1 MADHPHRPARLRDHE
16 ITNAVNASAG
26 VVVQAGRIDG
36 GIQVTGGAPATEI
49 PRQLPVS
56 GGLFVGRA
64 AELEELGSLLR
75 PPMAGQPRIV
85 LLSGAA
91 ATGKT
96 ALAAFWG
103 HRAAPHFPDGQL
115 YVDLRGF
122 GPEEPL
128 SPLTVLSGFLRALGR
143 SLAAESGP
151 LEERAA
157 TFRTALS
164 GRRVLVLLD
173 NASSTDQIRPL
184 LPGSDT
190 CAVVVTSRRRLSG
203 LGVHHAVR
211 TVALG
216 VLGGAESI
224 ALLNAAIGERA
235 AAEKESVGRLA
246 AHCAGLPLALRIA
259 AQKVAVRPTRSVAS
273 LVSELNGIGTGLDL
287 FDFDADDD
295 TRSTLRSVFSWSYR
309 SLPTAVRDAFV
320 LLALHPGDT
329 FDLPSAAALLGT
341 PGDEA
346 VRLLRRL
353 SDSHLVDD
361 RGDRFAMHD
370 LMRAYGRELHTA
382 VGTSAHEPHPHE
394 PHPHD
399 PHPLDGLYDYYLSM
413 ADRAGRVIMP
423 YRYRFALATG
433 GRPIAVEPPMASR
446 ADALCWM
453 DAEWRTLVALCRL
466 DDPVFDVR
474 RWQLAYTLR
483 DYFYLAKHLDG
494 WSESHHLAL
503 AGCERLGDRRAEAM
517 TRNNLG
523 RALLEAGSVEGAA
536 RQYRLAHDRFAELG
550 DEHGLSDALANL
562 ASVRRRQGA
571 YAEALDLQRRA
582 LDVYRGTGA
591 MRKVGITLRSM
602 AKAETA
608 LGRTADAAGHAT
620 EAMTLFSAL
629 GLGLDVAQSAYT
641 LGMALERDGD
651 GASAARAYEQAIE
664 FARGAGSRYEEAR
677 ALRQLGSVYATAG
690 QVDAARDRW
699 QAALDLFT
707 SLGASDADA
716 VAAWLADL
724 GDGRPGS
731 VGGDLGDGRPGSVG
745 GVLAQPVEDP
755 VVQGPGNLLVPGTDG
770 LG

>member
-1 MADHPHRPARLRDHE
+1 MTDPADRPVRPQGHE
-16 ITNAVNASAG
+16 ITNAVNDTSAG
-26 VVVQAGRIDG
+26 VVVQAGRIYG
-36 GIQVTGGAPATEI
+36 GIQVTGSAPGAEI

-56 GGLFVGRA
+56 AGLFVGRA

-75 PPMAGQPRIV
+75 PPSAGQPRIV
-85 LLSGAA
+85 LISGPA

-103 HRAAPHFPDGQL
+103 HRVAADFPDGQL

-122 GPEEPL
+122 GPAEPL

-164 GRRVLVLLD
+164 GSRVLVVLD
-173 NASSTDQIRPL
+173 NASSADQVRPL

-216 VLGGAESI
+216 VLGDAESL
-224 ALLNAAIGERA
+224 ALLNAAIGQRA
-235 AAEKESVGRLA
+235 SAEEESVGRLA

-259 AQKVAVRPTRSVAS
+259 AQKVAARPARSITS
-273 LVSELNGIGTGLDL
+273 LVGELNGSGAGLDL
-287 FDFDADDD
+287 FDGDDD
-295 TRSTLRSVFSWSYR
+295 ASSTLRSVFSWSYR
-309 SLPTAVRDAFV
+309 GLPTAVRDAFA

-329 FDLPSAAALLGT
+329 FDLPSATALLGT
-341 PGDEA
+341 SGDEA

-361 RGDRFAMHD
+361 TAWDRFAMHD
-370 LMRAYGRELHTA
+370 LLRSYGRELRPA
-382 VGTSAHEPHPHE
+382 AGASAP
-394 PHPHD
+394 D
-399 PHPLDGLYDYYLSM
+399 PHPLGGLYDYYLST
-413 ADRAGRVIMP
+413 ADRAGRIIMP
-423 YRYRFALATG
+423 YRHRFPLETG
-433 GRPIAVEPPMASR
+433 GRPIAVEPPMTSR
-446 ADALCWM
+446 AEALRWM

-494 WSESHHLAL
+494 WSESHYLAL
-503 AGCERLGDRRAEAM
+503 AGCERVGDRRAEAM

-523 RALLEAGSVEGAA
+523 RALLETGRVEEAA
-536 RQYRLAHDRFAELG
+536 RQYRLAHDRFAELD
-550 DEHGLSDALANL
+550 DEHGLSDSLANL

-571 YAEALDLQRRA
+571 YAEALDLQQRA
-582 LDVYRGTGA
+582 LDVYRRTRA

-602 AKAETA
+602 AKAETE
-608 LGRTADAAGHAT
+608 LGRTADATGHAT

-629 GLGLDVAQSAYT
+629 GLDLDVAQSAYT
-641 LGMALERDGD
+641 LGVALERDGD
-651 GASAARAYEQAIE
+651 DVSAARAYERAIE
-664 FARGAGSRYEEAR
+664 FGRGAGSRYEEAR
-677 ALRQLGSVYATAG
+677 ALRQLGFLYAAAG
-690 QVDAARDRW
+690 HVDAARDRW
-699 QAALDLFT
+699 QASLDLFA

-716 VAAWLADL
+716 VAAQLAGL
-724 GDGRPGS
+724 C
-731 VGGDLGDGRPGSVG
+731 DGRPGSVG
-745 GVLAQPVEDP
+745 GVLA
-755 VVQGPGNLLVPGTDG
+755 
-770 LG
+770 